1 MPFELAEAWP
11 VWERTP
17 RALDA
22 LLRGLSENWTHQ
34 GEGPDTFS
42 PFEVVGHLVHG
53 ERTDWIPR
61 VRRILEGGPPFD
73 PFDRFAQRE
82 ESKGKS
88 MDDLLDEF
96 AEARAANLATLA
108 RLRIGPAELAKTGQ
122 HPALGTVT
130 LAMLLSTWVT
140 HDLAHVRQIARVMA
154 KRYAAEI
161 GPWTE
166 YMRVVRE

>member
-17 RALDA
+17 RTLDA
-22 LLRGLSENWTHQ
+22 LLRDLSKNWTHLD
-34 GEGPDTFS
+34 EGPDTFS

-61 VRRILEGGPPFD
+61 VRLILEKGGPFT

-88 MDDLLDEF
+88 MNDLLDEF
-96 AEARAANLATLA
+96 ATARAANLATLSG
-108 RLRIGPAELAKTGQ
+108 LDLGPADLARTGQ

-130 LAMLLSTWVT
+130 LANLLSTWVS

-154 KRYAAEI
+154 KRYAADI